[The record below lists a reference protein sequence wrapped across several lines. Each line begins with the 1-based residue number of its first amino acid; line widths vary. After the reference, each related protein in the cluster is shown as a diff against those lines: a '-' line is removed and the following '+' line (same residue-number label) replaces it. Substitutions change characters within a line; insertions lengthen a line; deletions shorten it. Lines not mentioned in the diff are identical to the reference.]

1 MTVYF
6 PDVCY
11 TSEKDVRKERE
22 NQERV
27 GGGELFQGVLQ
38 GKEMEEGVG
47 EHGQEND
54 FENDKNGSRVCMI
67 WR

>member
-47 EHGQEND
+47 EHG
-54 FENDKNGSRVCMI
+54 SRE
-67 WR
+67 